1 MAVSEGG
8 ARMMFLACLVVLL
21 LSLLLLV
28 FESIR
33 AERRHK
39 KVALYIGGNS
49 VRSPSRINRFFVRF
63 GKEHRHELEQKMIEA
78 GYYNTEWAKF
88 YFPAK
93 LLVIALVS
101 AGTLLSDMTTSHK
114 LMVVVSAIIAV
125 IVVPDTLLQVR
136 RKMLIN
142 KVSSQLPYLL
152 DMMSVCV
159 QTGMTIEAALVYLG
173 KELAEFDADLCYQ
186 IKRTSDASRIH
197 GLEKALNDL
206 SERLPTPPV
215 RSFVLTVIQNL
226 QYGTPIAQVLSD
238 LAEDMRKVQII
249 TVEEK
254 VGKLSAKMSVPLIL
268 FIMFPIV
275 ILILAPG
282 IMQMSIN

>member
-1 MAVSEGG
+1 
-8 ARMMFLACLVVLL
+8 MMLLASLIVLFF
-21 LSLLLLV
+21 SLLFLIV
-28 FESIR
+28 DSIR
-33 AERRHK
+33 KEQRHK
-39 KVALYIGGNS
+39 KVALYIGDDA
-49 VRSPSRINRFFVRF
+49 VRPPSRVNRFFVRF

-93 LLVIALVS
+93 LLVLALISGLV
-101 AGTLLSDMTTSHK
+101 LLGDMTSTNK
-114 LMVVVSAIIAV
+114 LLVVIFSLIAV
-125 IVVPDTLLQVR
+125 IVVPDTLLQMR
-136 RKMLIN
+136 RKMLI
-142 KVSSQLPYLL
+142 SRTSAQLPYLL

-173 KELAEFDADLCYQ
+173 KELAEFDSDLCYQ
-186 IKRTSDASRIH
+186 IKRTSDSAKIH

-206 SERLPTPPV
+206 SERIPTPPV
-215 RSFVLTVIQNL
+215 RSFVLTIIQNL
-226 QYGTPIAQVLSD
+226 QYGTSVASVLSD
-238 LAEDMRKVQII
+238 LAEDMRKVQIL

-275 ILILAPG
+275 ILILAPS
-282 IMQMSIN
+282 IMQMTLSI

>member
-1 MAVSEGG
+1 MILLIA
-8 ARMMFLACLVVLL
+8 LIVLFV
-21 LSLLLLV
+21 SLLFLIFDSLRT
-28 FESIR
+28 EQ
-33 AERRHK
+33 RRK
-39 KVALYIGGNS
+39 KVALYIGGDA
-49 VRSPSRINRFFVRF
+49 VRAPSRVNRFFVRF
-63 GKEHRHELEQKMIEA
+63 GKEHRHELEQKLIEA

-93 LLVIALVS
+93 LAVLVVVTGLV
-101 AGTLLSDMTTSHK
+101 LLSDMTANNQLIIIIFT
-114 LMVVVSAIIAV
+114 LIAV
-125 IVVPDTLLQVR
+125 IVLPDTLLQMR
-136 RKMLIN
+136 RKMLIF
-142 KVSSQLPYLL
+142 KTSSQLPYLL

-173 KELAEFDADLCYQ
+173 KELAEFDSDLCYQ
-186 IKRTSDASRIH
+186 IKRTSDSAKIH

-206 SERLPTPPV
+206 SDRIPTPPI
-215 RSFVLTVIQNL
+215 RSFVLTIIQNL
-226 QYGTPIAQVLSD
+226 QYGTSVAQVLSD
-238 LAEDMRKVQII
+238 LAEDMRKVQIL

-282 IMQMSIN
+282 IMQMTLNI

>member
-1 MAVSEGG
+1 MLLIA
-8 ARMMFLACLVVLL
+8 LIVLFV
-21 LSLLLLV
+21 SLLFLIFDSLRT
-28 FESIR
+28 EQ
-33 AERRHK
+33 RRK
-39 KVALYIGGNS
+39 KVALYIGGDA
-49 VRSPSRINRFFVRF
+49 VRAPSRVNRFFVRF
-63 GKEHRHELEQKMIEA
+63 GKEHRHELEQKLIEA

-93 LLVIALVS
+93 LAVLVVVTGLV
-101 AGTLLSDMTTSHK
+101 LLSDMTANNQLIIIIFT
-114 LMVVVSAIIAV
+114 LIAV
-125 IVVPDTLLQVR
+125 IVLPDTLLQMR
-136 RKMLIN
+136 RKMLIF
-142 KVSSQLPYLL
+142 KTSSQLPYLL

-173 KELAEFDADLCYQ
+173 KELAEFDSDLCYQ
-186 IKRTSDASRIH
+186 IKRTSDSAKIH

-206 SERLPTPPV
+206 SDRIPTPPI
-215 RSFVLTVIQNL
+215 RSFVLTIIQNL
-226 QYGTPIAQVLSD
+226 QYGTSVAQVLSD
-238 LAEDMRKVQII
+238 LAEDMRKVQIL

-282 IMQMSIN
+282 IMQMTLNI

>member
-1 MAVSEGG
+1 
-8 ARMMFLACLVVLL
+8 MMLLIALIVLFV
-21 LSLLLLV
+21 SLLFLIFDSLRT
-28 FESIR
+28 EQ
-33 AERRHK
+33 RRK
-39 KVALYIGGNS
+39 KAALYIGGDA
-49 VRSPSRINRFFVRF
+49 VRAPSRVNRFFVRF
-63 GKEHRHELEQKMIEA
+63 GKEHRHELEQKLIEA

-93 LLVIALVS
+93 LAVLVVVTGLV
-101 AGTLLSDMTTSHK
+101 LLSDMTANNQLIIIIFT
-114 LMVVVSAIIAV
+114 LIAV
-125 IVVPDTLLQVR
+125 IVLPDTLLQMR
-136 RKMLIN
+136 RKMLIF
-142 KVSSQLPYLL
+142 KTSSQLPYLL

-173 KELAEFDADLCYQ
+173 KELAEFDSDLCYQ
-186 IKRTSDASRIH
+186 IKRTSDSAKIH

-206 SERLPTPPV
+206 SDRIPTPPI
-215 RSFVLTVIQNL
+215 RSFVLTIIQNL
-226 QYGTPIAQVLSD
+226 QYGTSVAQVLID
-238 LAEDMRKVQII
+238 LAEDMRKVQIL

-282 IMQMSIN
+282 IMQMTLNI

>member
-1 MAVSEGG
+1 
-8 ARMMFLACLVVLL
+8 MMLLIALIVLL
-21 LSLLLLV
+21 VLFVSLLFLIFDSLRT
-28 FESIR
+28 EQ
-33 AERRHK
+33 RRK
-39 KVALYIGGNS
+39 KVAFYIGGDA
-49 VRSPSRINRFFVRF
+49 VRAPSRVNRFFVRF
-63 GKEHRHELEQKMIEA
+63 GKEHRHELEQKLIEA

-93 LLVIALVS
+93 LAVLVVVTGLV
-101 AGTLLSDMTTSHK
+101 LLSDMTANNQLIIIIFT
-114 LMVVVSAIIAV
+114 LIAV
-125 IVVPDTLLQVR
+125 IVLPDTLLQMR
-136 RKMLIN
+136 RKMLIF
-142 KVSSQLPYLL
+142 KTSSQLPYLL

-173 KELAEFDADLCYQ
+173 KELAEFDSDLCYQ
-186 IKRTSDASRIH
+186 IKRTSDSAKIH

-206 SERLPTPPV
+206 SDRIPTPPI
-215 RSFVLTVIQNL
+215 RSFVLTIIQNL
-226 QYGTPIAQVLSD
+226 QYGTSVAQVLSD
-238 LAEDMRKVQII
+238 LAEDMRKVQIL

-282 IMQMSIN
+282 IMQMTLNI

>member
-1 MAVSEGG
+1 
-8 ARMMFLACLVVLL
+8 MMLLIALIVLFV
-21 LSLLLLV
+21 SLLFLIFDSLRT
-28 FESIR
+28 EQ
-33 AERRHK
+33 RRK
-39 KVALYIGGNS
+39 KVAFYIGGDP
-49 VRSPSRINRFFVRF
+49 VRAPSRVNRFFVRF
-63 GKEHRHELEQKMIEA
+63 GKEHRHELEQKLIEA

-93 LLVIALVS
+93 LAVLVVVTGLV
-101 AGTLLSDMTTSHK
+101 LLSDMTANNQLIIIIFT
-114 LMVVVSAIIAV
+114 LIAV
-125 IVVPDTLLQVR
+125 IVLPDTLLQMR
-136 RKMLIN
+136 RKMLIF
-142 KVSSQLPYLL
+142 KTSSQLPYLL

-173 KELAEFDADLCYQ
+173 KELAEFDSDLCYQ
-186 IKRTSDASRIH
+186 IKRTSDSAKIH

-206 SERLPTPPV
+206 SDRIPTPPI
-215 RSFVLTVIQNL
+215 RSFVLTIIQNL
-226 QYGTPIAQVLSD
+226 QYGTSVAQVLSD
-238 LAEDMRKVQII
+238 LAEDMRKVQIL

-282 IMQMSIN
+282 IMQMTLNI

>member
-1 MAVSEGG
+1 
-8 ARMMFLACLVVLL
+8 MMLLIALIVLFV
-21 LSLLLLV
+21 SLLFLI
-28 FESIR
+28 FDSFRTEQ
-33 AERRHK
+33 RRK
-39 KVALYIGGNS
+39 KVALYIGGDA
-49 VRSPSRINRFFVRF
+49 VRAPSRVNRFFVRF
-63 GKEHRHELEQKMIEA
+63 GKEHRQELEQKLIEA

-93 LLVIALVS
+93 LAVLVVVTGLV
-101 AGTLLSDMTTSHK
+101 LLSDMTANNQ
-114 LMVVVSAIIAV
+114 LIIIIFTLIGV
-125 IVVPDTLLQVR
+125 IVLPDTLLQMR
-136 RKMLIN
+136 RKMLIS
-142 KVSSQLPYLL
+142 KTSSQLPYLL

-173 KELAEFDADLCYQ
+173 KELAEFDSDLCYQ
-186 IKRTSDASRIH
+186 IKRTSDSAKIH

-206 SERLPTPPV
+206 SDRIPTPPI
-215 RSFVLTVIQNL
+215 RSFVLTIIQNL
-226 QYGTPIAQVLSD
+226 QYGTSVTQVLSD
-238 LAEDMRKVQII
+238 LAEDMRKVQIL

-282 IMQMSIN
+282 IMQMTLNI

>member
-1 MAVSEGG
+1 
-8 ARMMFLACLVVLL
+8 MMLLIALIVLFV
-21 LSLLLLV
+21 SLLFLIFDSLRT
-28 FESIR
+28 EQ
-33 AERRHK
+33 RRK
-39 KVALYIGGNS
+39 KVALYIGGDA
-49 VRSPSRINRFFVRF
+49 VRAPSRVNRFFVRF
-63 GKEHRHELEQKMIEA
+63 GKEHRHELEQKLIEA

-93 LLVIALVS
+93 LAVLVVVTGLV
-101 AGTLLSDMTTSHK
+101 LLSDMTANNQLIIIIFT
-114 LMVVVSAIIAV
+114 LIAV
-125 IVVPDTLLQVR
+125 IVLPDTLLQMR
-136 RKMLIN
+136 RKMLIF
-142 KVSSQLPYLL
+142 KTSSQLPYLL

-173 KELAEFDADLCYQ
+173 KELAEFDSDLCYQ
-186 IKRTSDASRIH
+186 IKRTSDSAKIH

-206 SERLPTPPV
+206 SDRIPTPPI
-215 RSFVLTVIQNL
+215 RSFVLTIIQNL
-226 QYGTPIAQVLSD
+226 QYGTSVAQVLID
-238 LAEDMRKVQII
+238 LAEDMRKVQIL

-282 IMQMSIN
+282 IMQMTLNI

>member
-1 MAVSEGG
+1 
-8 ARMMFLACLVVLL
+8 MMLLIALIVLFV
-21 LSLLLLV
+21 SLLFLIFDSLRT
-28 FESIR
+28 EQ
-33 AERRHK
+33 RRK
-39 KVALYIGGNS
+39 KVALYIGGDA
-49 VRSPSRINRFFVRF
+49 VRAPSRVNRFLFVSVKSIDMSWNKNSSR
-63 GKEHRHELEQKMIEA
+63 L

-93 LLVIALVS
+93 LAVLVVVTGLV
-101 AGTLLSDMTTSHK
+101 LLSDMTANNQLIIIIFT
-114 LMVVVSAIIAV
+114 LIAV
-125 IVVPDTLLQVR
+125 IVLPDTLLQMR
-136 RKMLIN
+136 RKMLIF
-142 KVSSQLPYLL
+142 KTSSQLPYLL

-173 KELAEFDADLCYQ
+173 KELAEFDSDLCYQ
-186 IKRTSDASRIH
+186 IKRTSDSAKIH

-206 SERLPTPPV
+206 SDRIPTPPI
-215 RSFVLTVIQNL
+215 RSFVLTIIQNL
-226 QYGTPIAQVLSD
+226 QYGTSVAQVLSD
-238 LAEDMRKVQII
+238 LAEDMRKVQIL

-282 IMQMSIN
+282 IMQMTLNI

>member
-1 MAVSEGG
+1 
-8 ARMMFLACLVVLL
+8 MMLLIALIVLFV
-21 LSLLLLV
+21 SLLFLL
-28 FESIR
+28 FLIFDSLRTEQ
-33 AERRHK
+33 RRK
-39 KVALYIGGNS
+39 KVALYIGGDA
-49 VRSPSRINRFFVRF
+49 VRAPSRVNRFFVRF
-63 GKEHRHELEQKMIEA
+63 GKEHRHELEQKLIEA

-93 LLVIALVS
+93 LAVLVVVTGLV
-101 AGTLLSDMTTSHK
+101 LLSDMTANNQLIIIIFT
-114 LMVVVSAIIAV
+114 LIAV
-125 IVVPDTLLQVR
+125 IVLPDTLLQMR
-136 RKMLIN
+136 RKMLIF
-142 KVSSQLPYLL
+142 KTSSQLPYLL

-173 KELAEFDADLCYQ
+173 KELAEFDSDLCYQ
-186 IKRTSDASRIH
+186 IKRTSDSAKIH

-206 SERLPTPPV
+206 SDRIPTPPI
-215 RSFVLTVIQNL
+215 RSFVLTIIQNL
-226 QYGTPIAQVLSD
+226 QYGTSVAQVLSD
-238 LAEDMRKVQII
+238 LAEDMRKVQIL

-282 IMQMSIN
+282 IMQMTLNI